1 MLDSFNIV
9 TTGGEVVWSRTLT
22 PVNHAIINNFITDVF
37 IEEKAEFATAR
48 NGQSSALNPA
58 YKSGQHTLRYAF
70 VKEFGVMF
78 IVRNTHYTLPS
89 FNSKDRAMC

>member
-9 TTGGEVVWSRTLT
+9 TTGGEVLWSRTLT
-22 PVNHAIINNFITDVF
+22 PVNPAIINNFITDVF
-37 IEEKAEFATAR
+37 IEEKSEYASAR
-48 NGQSSALNPA
+48 DGQSSALNPP

-78 IVRNTHYTLPS
+78 IVRHPL
-89 FNSKDRAMC
+89 